1 MFGTDVTVLSRVNRV
16 VEDTRGARADN
27 YLTGSARS
35 PTTRPCSAHHAAASR
50 AISPAAAGSTAGGTA
65 ALLIAASPVVAGTGI
80 SQSGGSRSLAVGGG
94 GNCRSADLWMKR
106 NEFKFIAAARGW
118 NSIFREKRRGLP
130 ENSRVNLG
138 FFAFCKK
145 SVPIESPYL
154 L

>member
-65 ALLIAASPVVAGTGI
+65 ALLIAASPVVADW
-80 SQSGGSRSLAVGGG
+80 LAVG
-94 GNCRSADLWMKR
+94 SANQEDHGVWQLV
-106 NEFKFIAAARGW
+106 EGVTAIT
-118 NSIFREKRRGLP
+118 I
-130 ENSRVNLG
+130 
-138 FFAFCKK
+138 
-145 SVPIESPYL
+145 
-154 L
+154 